1 MIRLENI
8 TKQYGN
14 QLALKDLTLEIQE
27 GECLVLIGPSGCGK
41 SSLLKTVN
49 RLVEPDAG
57 KIYLDG
63 VDTQSIEVTTLRRQ
77 MGYCIQNVGLFPHY
91 TVAQN
96 IATVLKLMNASQV
109 KIEDRVDEL
118 MDLVHLPQQLKD
130 KYPHQLSGGEAQRV
144 GVCRA
149 LAANPKILLMDE
161 PFGAVDPL
169 NRERIQHEFKKLQ
182 TRLKKTV
189 LFVTHDLEEAILLGD
204 RIALMHEGDILE
216 LKSPKALAK
225 STNPQVL
232 DFIGKDYFVKV
243 LNHDFVDVL
252 SLEKTLNTQNAFIFE
267 EKLSLK
273 AVLALL
279 LKHDR
284 ILYHSQESYFEVKLQ
299 NIIEYLR
306 NDND

>member
-204 RIALMHEGDILE
+204 RIALMHEGEILE

-284 ILYHSQESYFEVKLQ
+284 ILYYSQESYFEVKLQ

>member
-204 RIALMHEGDILE
+204 RIALMHEGEILE